1 MYVQRRGF
9 TLIELLVVIA
19 IIGILA
25 AIAAPILFSV
35 VQRAKFSATLTDMKS
50 IIKALE
56 MYNIDFNHYPI
67 VTNFTDW
74 GTVVKSGVNVYY
86 RGAEKD
92 SWGMPF
98 RYITDT
104 DGQHFMIK
112 SFGANKVH
120 NNKSGSL
127 TSPAD
132 WVDDA
137 CAGIDV
143 EQDYRA
149 VIKNGCD
156 IVYLNGLI
164 AIK

>member
-19 IIGILA
+19 IIGVLA
-25 AIAAPILFSV
+25 AIVAPILFSV

-56 MYNIDFNHYPI
+56 IYNIDFNHYPI
-67 VTNFTDW
+67 VTSFTDW
-74 GTVVKSGVNVYY
+74 GIVVKNGVNVYY

-92 SWGMPF
+92 SWGIPF
-98 RYITDT
+98 RYMTDA

-112 SFGANKVH
+112 SFGANKAH

-127 TSPAD
+127 TNPAD

-164 AIK
+164 ATK